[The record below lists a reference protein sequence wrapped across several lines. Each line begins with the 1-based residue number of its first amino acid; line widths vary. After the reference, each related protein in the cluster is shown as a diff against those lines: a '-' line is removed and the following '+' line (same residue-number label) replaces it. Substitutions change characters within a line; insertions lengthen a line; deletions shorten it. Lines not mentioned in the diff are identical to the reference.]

1 MDNRLTYCPLL
12 AGPAPDLAVVRR
24 DASQAPRWRA
34 SWRLNVRSLPT
45 TQGVQLQ
52 QGAANTCAM
61 AGIAMASSAT
71 QGGHI
76 AATRGVHVTD
86 MKFSTRLGPPPT
98 SPPV

>member
-24 DASQAPRWRA
+24 DAPQAPRWRA

-52 QGAANTCAM
+52 QGAADPYAM
-61 AGIAMASSAT
+61 AGIAMASNAT

-86 MKFSTRLGPPPT
+86 MKFSTCLGPPPT

>member
-1 MDNRLTYCPLL
+1 MDIRLTYCPLP

-24 DASQAPRWRA
+24 ATQARRWRA
-34 SWRLNVRSLPT
+34 SWRLNVRSVPT

-52 QGAANTCAM
+52 QGAADAYAM
-61 AGIAMASSAT
+61 ARIATAINAT
-71 QGGHI
+71 QGAHI
-76 AATRGVHVTD
+76 AANRGVHVTD